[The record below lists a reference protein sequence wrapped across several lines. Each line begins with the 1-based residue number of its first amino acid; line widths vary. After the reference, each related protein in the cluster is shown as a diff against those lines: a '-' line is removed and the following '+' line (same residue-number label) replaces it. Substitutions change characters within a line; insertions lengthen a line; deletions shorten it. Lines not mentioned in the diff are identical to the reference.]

1 MANNKIIV
9 VGGGLAGLMATIK
22 AAEQGAQVDLFSLV
36 PVKRS
41 HSVCAQGGING
52 AVNTKGEGDSVDIH
66 FDDTVYGGDFLANQ
80 TPVKNMTAAAP
91 SIIHLLDRMGVMFN
105 RTPEGLLDFRRFGG
119 TLYHRT
125 AFAGATTGQQLLYAL
140 DEQVRSFEVKGLVTK
155 YEGWEF
161 LGIVKDEED
170 AARGIVAQN
179 LTDSKIE
186 SFGSDAVIM
195 ATGGPGI
202 IFGKSTNSMINTGS
216 AASVVYQQGA
226 KYANGE
232 FIQIHPTAIPGD
244 DKLRLMSESARG
256 EGGRI
261 WTYKDGK
268 PWYFLEEKYPDY
280 GNLVPRDIAT
290 REIFDVCVNQKL
302 GINGENM
309 VYLDLSHKDA
319 HELDVKL
326 GGIIEIYEKFT
337 GDDPRKVPMKI
348 FPAVHYSMGGIWV
361 DFDQMTNIKG
371 LFAAGEC
378 DYSQHGGNR
387 LGANSLLSAIYGGM
401 VAGPNAVKYVKD
413 IEYLYTEID
422 EEIFQKRINEE
433 QEKFDHLLQLKG
445 TENAYKL
452 HKELGEIMTA
462 NVTVVRHND
471 KLLETDKKIVELMER
486 YQNIDME
493 DTSTWSNQAVF
504 FTRQLWN
511 MLVLARVITIGAY
524 NRNESRGAHYKPEFP
539 DRNDEEWLK
548 TTIAQYR
555 GPKEAP
561 EFSYEEVDIS
571 HIKPRK
577 RDYSKKSKGGK

>member
-1 MANNKIIV
+1 MADNKIIV

-22 AAEQGAQVDLFSLV
+22 AAETGANVELFSIV

-52 AVNTKGEGDSVDIH
+52 AVNTKGEGDSPYIH

-80 TPVKNMTAAAP
+80 PPVKAMTEAAP
-91 SIIHLLDRMGVMFN
+91 KIIHLLDRMGVMFN
-105 RTPEGLLDFRRFGG
+105 RTSEGLLDFRRFGG
-119 TLYHRT
+119 TLHHRT
-125 AFAGATTGQQLLYAL
+125 AYAGATTGQQLLYAL
-140 DEQVRSFEVKGLVTK
+140 DEQVRSYEVKGQVDK
-155 YEGWEF
+155 FEGWEF
-161 LGIVKDEED
+161 LGVVVDDEGR
-170 AARGIVAQN
+170 ARGITAQEI
-179 LTDSKIE
+179 TSGEIKT
-186 SFGSDAVIM
+186 FKSDAVIM

-216 AASVVYQQGA
+216 AASIVYQQGA
-226 KYANGE
+226 VYANGE

-256 EGGRI
+256 EGGRV

-309 VYLDLSHKDA
+309 VYLDLSHKDP

-348 FPAVHYSMGGIWV
+348 FPAVHYSMGGLYV
-361 DFDQMTNIKG
+361 DYDQMTTIPG

-401 VAGPNAVKYVKD
+401 VAGPKAVEYVNELETSYEDIDDSVYDKYA
-413 IEYLYTEID
+413 
-422 EEIFQKRINEE
+422 QAE
-433 QEKFDHLLQLKG
+433 QEKFDNILAMDG
-445 TENAYKL
+445 EENAYVI

-486 YQNIDME
+486 YKNININ
-493 DTSTWSNQAVF
+493 DTQKWSNQAAF

-511 MLVLARVITIGAY
+511 MLELARVITIGAY

-539 DRNDEEWLK
+539 ERNDEEWLK
-548 TTIAQYR
+548 TTKAHYQ
-555 GPKEAP
+555 GPMTAP
-561 EFSYEEVDIS
+561 SFEYEDVDTSLIE
-571 HIKPRK
+571 PRV
-577 RDYSKKSKGGK
+577 RDYSTKH